1 MCWSLELN
9 IGIPAMKRKSFL
21 KYSAALLVAAC
32 TSAGAQNAPI
42 KLRFSHS
49 GTEADSQHLAAVH
62 FAKRV
67 KERTNGAIEVQVY
80 ANSVLGNDNAAI
92 SAVRGG
98 TIQMEMSGNPYFTG
112 MVPKLNALDLPYLFS
127 SAEQAYRV
135 LDGNVGRA
143 LLDELAPF
151 QLKGLAFFE
160 VGFRSLANSRRPVHT
175 AADIKGLKVRTTPN
189 PAHLKAFELLGA
201 NPLPMPYAEV
211 YPALE
216 SHAIDGHE
224 NPPQIMHASKM
235 YEVQKYLS
243 LTRHAYTAM
252 PLVMNKARF
261 DALTSEQQQ
270 ILIDEALAAA
280 RFQRD
285 YNAKN
290 EPKLIADLRAKGVQ
304 VDEAPDIASIRAVV
318 SDETRRLYVEKN
330 GDAVIKMIAAVQ

>member
-1 MCWSLELN
+1 
-9 IGIPAMKRKSFL
+9 MKRNTFL
-21 KYSAALLVAAC
+21 KLSAACLAAAC
-32 TSAGAQNAPI
+32 TGVSAQNTPI

-67 KERTNGAIEVQVY
+67 KERTNGAIDVQVY

-98 TIQMEMSGNPYFTG
+98 TIQLQMSGNPYFTG

-135 LDGNVGRA
+135 LDGSVGRA
-143 LLDELAPF
+143 LLDELGPF

-160 VGFRSLANSRRPVHT
+160 VGFRSLANSRRPVHA
-175 AADIKGLKVRTTPN
+175 AADIKGLKIRTTPN
-189 PAHLKAFELLGA
+189 PAHLKAFEMLGA

-216 SHAIDGHE
+216 TRAIDGHE

-235 YEVQKYLS
+235 FEVQKYLS

-261 DALTSEQQQ
+261 DALSPEQQQ
-270 ILIDEALAAA
+270 ILLDEALAAA
-280 RFQRD
+280 RFQRE
-285 YNAKN
+285 YNARN
-290 EPKLIADLRAKGVQ
+290 EPKLIEDLRAKGMQ
-304 VDEAPDIASIRAVV
+304 VDEAPDVASIRTAVR
-318 SDETRRLYVEKN
+318 DETRKLYVEKN
-330 GDAVIKMIAAVQ
+330 GDALLKMIAAVQ